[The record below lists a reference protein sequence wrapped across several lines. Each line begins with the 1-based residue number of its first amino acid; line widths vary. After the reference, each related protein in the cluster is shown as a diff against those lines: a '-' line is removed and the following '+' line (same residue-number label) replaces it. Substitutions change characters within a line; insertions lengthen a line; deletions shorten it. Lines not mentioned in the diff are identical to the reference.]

1 MTEPKKSRGGR
12 PSTYTPEIAARI
24 CQEIASGKSLRK
36 VCLPKDM
43 PAMSSVFLW
52 IAKHKEF
59 SEQYTRAQADRVVAW
74 SEEIVDIADAPSADT
89 NKARLRVDTRKWLMS
104 KMDPKKYGDR
114 QEHRLSGPNGG
125 PIQTVDLTKL
135 SGDELAQLE
144 SIFGPLA
151 GSGDDDATDPRG
163 EGEASG

>member
-1 MTEPKKSRGGR
+1 MAEKRKRGQ

-24 CQEIASGKSLRK
+24 CEEIASGKSLKK
-36 VCLPKDM
+36 VCAIAGM
-43 PAMSSVFLW
+43 PAMSTVFLW
-52 IAKHKEF
+52 IARHKDF
-59 SEQYTRAQADRVVAW
+59 SENYTRAQSDRVVAW
-74 SEEIVDIADAPSADT
+74 SEEIVDIADNSKADT
-89 NKARLRVDTRKWLMS
+89 NRARLRVDTRKWLMS

-114 QEHRLSGPNGG
+114 QEHRHTGANGG

-151 GSGDDDATDPRG
+151 GSCDDDAPDPRG
-163 EGEASG
+163 EGEEVGGS